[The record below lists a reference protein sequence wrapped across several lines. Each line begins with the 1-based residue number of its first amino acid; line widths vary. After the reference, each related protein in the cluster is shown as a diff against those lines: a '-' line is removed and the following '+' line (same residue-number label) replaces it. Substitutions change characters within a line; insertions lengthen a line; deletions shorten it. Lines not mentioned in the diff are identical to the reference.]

1 MFTSVMSLP
10 VTRPGLGL
18 VRLLKWLA
26 IGTVC
31 LLLLAVLGV
40 WGVGRSIPSLIDS
53 ALASKANSGLT
64 CGVNDTNLFV
74 GRVDLADL
82 SILNPPEFSQRE
94 FVHVRRLVVDVQP
107 FTFLA
112 DGRRVIEEVTLD
124 IDRVTL
130 VGKGDVFR
138 DNNATAIAKAFRRS
152 AKAEAKVAAE
162 SGDKSPASGFVIRRL
177 RIRVGGLTV
186 LQDGAAGGVLLK
198 DNQELAF
205 EATDV
210 TSENLGET
218 VVAPLGGMALTRA
231 AAASPESI
239 FNAAQRQIERIQK

>member
-1 MFTSVMSLP
+1 MSLP
-10 VTRPGLGL
+10 ASHLGLGL
-18 VRLLKWLA
+18 VRLIKWLA
-26 IGTVC
+26 ITTLC

-53 ALASKANSGLT
+53 TLASKANSGLT
-64 CGVNDTNLFV
+64 CGTNETNLFV
-74 GRVDLADL
+74 GRIDLADL
-82 SILNPPEFSQRE
+82 SILNPPEFAQRE

-107 FTFLA
+107 LTFLA
-112 DGRRVIEEVTLD
+112 DGRRIIEEVTLD

-138 DNNATAIAKAFRRS
+138 DNNATAIAKAFRKS

-162 SGDKSPASGFVIRRL
+162 SGEKTPPQGFVIRRL
-177 RIRVGGLTV
+177 RIRVGGFTI
-186 LQDGAAGGVLLK
+186 LQEGGGVLLK

-205 EATDV
+205 EAMDV
-210 TSENLGET
+210 TSENLGDT

-231 AAASPESI
+231 ASANPES
-239 FNAAQRQIERIQK
+239 FLNAAQRQIERLQK